1 MRGMEGVVRKALD
14 LLPYRVEAVNRSDVG
29 ERQLGLLGLVGIGQQ
44 R

>member
-1 MRGMEGVVRKALD
+1 MRKTLD
-14 LLPYRVEAVNRSDVG
+14 FLPYRVEAVNRSDVE